1 MTKDDSTTVR
11 GLGRE
16 TLLPPS
22 GFPFSTDSSSP
33 AAAPAAIPEDLLRLS
48 VAEAFAT
55 VAWDGR
61 PAETRPALDL
71 SSLTVEDF
79 FDRFAW
85 NASE

>member
-1 MTKDDSTTVR
+1 MTNDDSTTVR

-22 GFPFSTDSSSP
+22 GFPFSTEASSP
-33 AAAPAAIPEDLLRLS
+33 ATAAAVIPEDLMRLS

-61 PAETRPALDL
+61 AAESRPNLDL
-71 SSLTVEDF
+71 SNLSVEDF
-79 FDRFAW
+79 FERFAW